1 MTSNS
6 TEEYRQGYEAGKTG
20 KNFAQASASIKKK
33 DAIEAFTRG
42 FVEGQAA
49 RARGER

>member
-6 TEEYRQGYEAGKTG
+6 SEYRQGYEAGKTG

-49 RARGER
+49 RARGE